1 MTMEKASGSDVRLG
15 RRVTLRDLQVL
26 LAVAQ
31 FGSMA
36 KAASHLSITQPAV
49 SLSVANL
56 ERAFGARLI
65 DRGPHGAVLTRYGE
79 AIQRRGMEVFDVL
92 QQGSRDIAYL
102 SDAGTGDVWIGANEV
117 LLGGFVPA
125 VVQRLAEQRSNI
137 TVHALTVN
145 TADFDFA
152 KLRERQLDLLLGRI
166 MPQTDDD
173 LTFETLFE
181 EGLSVV
187 VGQNSPWARRQ
198 KVALAELADEP
209 WIVAEPDNLVR
220 SLVSRV
226 FSDNGLDAPRISVVS
241 VSMHLRLALLATGK
255 YVSTIPNSFVR
266 YGVERWSLKVLPIDL
281 GVRLPTVG
289 IFTLK
294 NRTLSPVALNF
305 IKSVRSVAKSAAKE
319 W

>member
-1 MTMEKASGSDVRLG
+1 MASGRTSASDIRMG

-49 SLSVANL
+49 SQAVANL
-56 ERAFGARLI
+56 ERAFSARLI
-65 DRGPHGAVLTRYGE
+65 DRGPHGAVLTSYGE

-92 QQGSRDIAYL
+92 KQGSRDIEYL
-102 SDAGTGDVWIGANEV
+102 SDARTGDVWIGANEV

-125 VVQRLAEQRSNI
+125 VIQRLAEQHSNI
-137 TVHALTVN
+137 AIHALTVN
-145 TADFDFA
+145 TSDFEFE
-152 KLRERQLDLLLGRI
+152 KLRERKLDLLLGRI
-166 MPQTDDD
+166 MPQIDND
-173 LTFETLFE
+173 LSIETLFE

-187 VGQNSPWARRQ
+187 VGQSSPWARKR
-198 KVALAELADEP
+198 KVALAELADGR
-209 WIVAEPDNLVR
+209 WIFAEPDNVVR
-220 SLVSRV
+220 SHVSKV
-226 FSDNGLDAPRISVVS
+226 FRDNGLDGPRVSVVS
-241 VSMHLRLALLATGK
+241 VSMHLRLALLATGT
-255 YVSTIPNSFVR
+255 YVSMIPNSFVR
-266 YGVERWSLKVLPIDL
+266 YGVDRWSLKILPIDL
-281 GVRLPTVG
+281 GLRLPVG

-305 IKSVRSVAKSAAKE
+305 IKNVRSAAKSESKE

>member
-1 MTMEKASGSDVRLG
+1 MAAERTSASDIRMG

-49 SLSVANL
+49 SQAVANL

-65 DRGPHGAVLTRYGE
+65 DRGPHGAVLTSYGE
-79 AIQRRGMEVFDVL
+79 AIQRRGVEVFDVL
-92 QQGSRDIAYL
+92 KQGSRDIEYL
-102 SDAGTGDVWIGANEV
+102 SDAGTGDVWLGANEV

-125 VVQRLAEQRSNI
+125 VVQRLADQHSKI
-137 TVHALTVN
+137 VIHALTVN
-145 TADFDFA
+145 TSEFEFE
-152 KLRERQLDLLLGRI
+152 KLRERKLDLLLGRI
-166 MPQTDDD
+166 MPQIDDD
-173 LTFETLFE
+173 LNVETLFD

-187 VGQNSPWARRQ
+187 VGQSSPWARRR
-198 KVALAELADEP
+198 KVTLAELGDGP
-209 WIVAEPDNLVR
+209 WIFSEPENIVR
-220 SLVSRV
+220 SHLSQV
-226 FSDNGLDAPRISVVS
+226 FRNNGLDDPQFSVVT
-241 VSMHLRLALLATGK
+241 VSMHLRLALLGTGK
-255 YVSTIPNSFVR
+255 YLSTIPNSLLR
-266 YGVERWSLKVLPIDL
+266 YSVDRWSLKILPIDL
-281 GVRLPTVG
+281 GLKLPVG

-305 IKSVRSVAKSAAKE
+305 IKNVRSVAKSVAKG

>member
-1 MTMEKASGSDVRLG
+1 MAMGRAPISDIRAG

-49 SLSVANL
+49 SQAIGNL
-56 ERAFGARLI
+56 ERAFSARLI
-65 DRGPHGAVLTRYGE
+65 DRGPHGAVLTNYGE

-92 QQGSRDIAYL
+92 KQGSRDIQYL
-102 SDAGTGDVWIGANEV
+102 SDAGAGDVWIGANEV

-125 VVQRLAEQRSNI
+125 VVERLADQHPNVAI
-137 TVHALTVN
+137 HAVTAN
-145 TADFDFA
+145 TSEFDFE
-152 KLRERQLDLLLGRI
+152 KLRDRSFDLMLGRM
-166 MPQTDDD
+166 MPQIDND
-173 LTFETLFE
+173 LSVEPLFE

-187 VGQNSPWARRQ
+187 VAERSPWARKR
-198 KVALAELADEP
+198 KVTLAELMEAP
-209 WIVAEPDNLVR
+209 WIFAERDNVVR
-220 SLVSRV
+220 SEISKV
-226 FSDNGLDAPRISVVS
+226 FAAHGLDAPRANVVS
-241 VSMHLRLALLATGK
+241 ASMHLRLALLSTGK
-255 YVSTIPNSFVR
+255 YVSTIPNSFIR

-281 GVRLPTVG
+281 GLRLPVG

-294 NRTLSPVALNF
+294 NRSLSPVALKF
-305 IKSVRSVAKSAAKE
+305 IDNVRAVAKSSGKD

>member
-1 MTMEKASGSDVRLG
+1 MVVERASYSDIRTG

-26 LAVAQ
+26 LAIAQ

-36 KAASHLSITQPAV
+36 KAASHLSISQPAV
-49 SLSVANL
+49 SQAVANL

-65 DRGPHGAVLTRYGE
+65 DRGPQGAVLTSYGE

-92 QQGSRDIAYL
+92 KQGSRDIEYL

-125 VVQRLAEQRSNI
+125 IVQRLAEQHPDI
-137 TVHALTVN
+137 AVHALTAN
-145 TADFDFA
+145 TSDFDFE
-152 KLRERQLDLLLGRI
+152 KLRDRKLDLLLGRI
-166 MPQTDDD
+166 MPQIDND
-173 LTFETLFE
+173 LNVETLFD

-187 VGQNSPWARRQ
+187 VGESSPWARRR
-198 KVALAELADEP
+198 KVGFAELANGP
-209 WIVAEPDNLVR
+209 WIFGEPDNVVR
-220 SLVSRV
+220 SLVSKV
-226 FSDNGLDAPRISVVS
+226 FSDNGLDIPRVNVVS

-255 YVSTIPNSFVR
+255 YISTIPNSFVR
-266 YGVERWSLKVLPIDL
+266 YGVDRWSLKILPIDFGL
-281 GVRLPTVG
+281 RLPVG

-305 IKSVRSVAKSAAKE
+305 LKNVRSVAKSVAKE

>member
-1 MTMEKASGSDVRLG
+1 MTAMRTSASDIRMG

-36 KAASHLSITQPAV
+36 KAALHLSITQPAV
-49 SLSVANL
+49 SQAVANL

-65 DRGPHGAVLTRYGE
+65 DRGPHGAVLTSYGE
-79 AIQRRGMEVFDVL
+79 AIHRRGIEVFDVL
-92 QQGSRDIAYL
+92 KQGSRDIEYL
-102 SDAGTGDVWIGANEV
+102 ADAGTGEVWIGANEV

-125 VVQRLAEQRSNI
+125 VVQRLAEQHPNI
-137 TVHALTVN
+137 AVHALTAN
-145 TADFDFA
+145 TSDFDFE
-152 KLRERQLDLLLGRI
+152 KLRERKLDLMLGRI
-166 MPQTDDD
+166 MPQIDDD
-173 LTFETLFE
+173 LSVETLFE

-187 VGQNSPWARRQ
+187 VGESSPWARRR
-198 KVALAELADEP
+198 KVALAELAGGP
-209 WIVAEPDNLVR
+209 WIFGEPDNVVR
-220 SLVSRV
+220 SLVSKV
-226 FSDNGLDAPRISVVS
+226 FCDNGLDAPRVSIVS

-255 YVSTIPNSFVR
+255 YLSTIPNSFVR
-266 YGVERWSLKVLPIDL
+266 YAVDRWSLKILPIEL
-281 GVRLPTVG
+281 GLRLPVG

-305 IKSVRSVAKSAAKE
+305 IKNVRSVAKAVARE

>member
-1 MTMEKASGSDVRLG
+1 MAAERTSASDIRMG

-49 SLSVANL
+49 SQAVANL
-56 ERAFGARLI
+56 ERAVGARLI
-65 DRGPHGAVLTRYGE
+65 DRGPHGAVLTSYGE

-92 QQGSRDIAYL
+92 KQGSRDVEYL

-125 VVQRLAEQRSNI
+125 VVQCLAEQHSNI
-137 TVHALTVN
+137 AVHALTVN
-145 TADFDFA
+145 TSDFDFE
-152 KLRERQLDLLLGRI
+152 KLRERKLDLLLGRI
-166 MPQTDDD
+166 MPQIDDD
-173 LTFETLFE
+173 LNVETLFE

-187 VGQNSPWARRQ
+187 VGQDSPWAWRR
-198 KVALAELADEP
+198 KVALAELAGGP
-209 WIVAEPDNLVR
+209 WIFGEPDNVVR
-220 SLVSRV
+220 SLVSKV
-226 FSDNGLDAPRISVVS
+226 FCDNGLNAPRVSIVS

-255 YVSTIPNSFVR
+255 YLSTIPNSFVR
-266 YGVERWSLKVLPIDL
+266 YGVDRWSLKILPIDL
-281 GVRLPTVG
+281 GLRLPVG

-305 IKSVRSVAKSAAKE
+305 IKNVRSVAKSAAKE

>member
-1 MTMEKASGSDVRLG
+1 MAVERTLASDVRMG

-26 LAVAQ
+26 LAVAR

-49 SLSVANL
+49 SQAVANL

-79 AIQRRGMEVFDVL
+79 ALQRRGIEVFDVL
-92 QQGSRDIAYL
+92 KQGSRDIEYL

-125 VVQRLAEQRSNI
+125 VVQRLAEQHSNI
-137 TVHALTVN
+137 AVHALTVN
-145 TADFDFA
+145 TSDFDFE
-152 KLRERQLDLLLGRI
+152 KLRERKLDLLLGRI
-166 MPQTDDD
+166 MPQIDDD
-173 LTFETLFE
+173 LNVEALFE

-187 VGQNSPWARRQ
+187 VGQDSPWARRR
-198 KVALAELADEP
+198 KVSLADLADGP
-209 WIVAEPDNLVR
+209 WIFGETDNVVR
-220 SLVSRV
+220 SLVSKV
-226 FSDNGLDAPRISVVS
+226 FGENGVGAPRVSVVS
-241 VSMHLRLALLATGK
+241 VSMHLRLALLATGQ
-255 YVSTIPNSFVR
+255 YVSTIPNSFVQ
-266 YGVERWSLKVLPIDL
+266 YGVDRWSLKILPIEL
-281 GVRLPTVG
+281 GLRLPVG

-294 NRTLSPVALNF
+294 GRTLSPVALNF
-305 IKSVRSVAKSAAKE
+305 IKNVRSVAKSVPKE

>member
-1 MTMEKASGSDVRLG
+1 MVAERTSASDIRSG

-49 SLSVANL
+49 SQAVANL

-65 DRGPHGAVLTRYGE
+65 DRGPHGAVLTSYGE

-92 QQGSRDIAYL
+92 KQGSRDIEYL

-117 LLGGFVPA
+117 LLGGFVPT
-125 VVQRLAEQRSNI
+125 VVQRLAEQHSNI
-137 TVHALTVN
+137 AIHAHTVN
-145 TADFDFA
+145 TSDFDFE
-152 KLRERQLDLLLGRI
+152 KLRERKLDLLLGRI
-166 MPQTDDD
+166 MPQIDDD
-173 LTFETLFE
+173 LSVEKLFE

-187 VGQNSPWARRQ
+187 VGEGSPWARRR
-198 KVALAELADEP
+198 KVALAELADGP
-209 WIVAEPDNLVR
+209 WIFGEPDNVVR
-220 SLVSRV
+220 SHVSKV
-226 FSDNGLDAPRISVVS
+226 FRDNGMDAPRVGIVS
-241 VSMHLRLALLATGK
+241 VSMHLRLALLASGK
-255 YVSTIPNSFVR
+255 YLSTIPNSFVR
-266 YGVERWSLKVLPIDL
+266 YGVDRWSLRILPIDL
-281 GVRLPTVG
+281 GLRLPVG
-289 IFTLK
+289 IFTLR

-305 IKSVRSVAKSAAKE
+305 IKNVRSVAKSVAKE